1 MSNPQTQPK
10 KIYISGKISD
20 MPYDVAFEKFERAEN
35 QLKAIGF
42 EVINPMKL
50 DHKNAVTWSD
60 YMRTDIKA
68 LMDCDNIHMLS
79 NWRSSEGAK
88 LEKYIAN
95 ELDIKE
101 YSSVNIFIE
110 HLKRSLLKYIN
121 YRKQATYN

>member
-20 MPYDVAFEKFERAEN
+20 MPYHEAFEKFERAEN
-35 QLKAIGF
+35 MLKEIGF

-68 LMDCDNIHMLS
+68 LMDCDNIHMLP

-110 HLKRSLLKYIN
+110 HLRRSLLKFIN